1 LERKWALCT
10 YKQNNPV
17 RCPATEQPIQFA
29 VNRLFGLFKSS
40 LTIRGLHVQFR
51 VADKRFAESRSEYK
65 APDDP
70 GFIRERHNDYHIRR
84 KLELWRGRH
93 PLQGSTPRP
102 GDIKVRSNDYLCLAG
117 HPHII
122 ESEIAALRAGG
133 HGDAVS
139 RVWIHH
145 ERDVIREFEQRVAA
159 LMQAEDAVVCSSGY
173 TANVGLLQSFA
184 AKGRPVFLDMKAH
197 ISLHEGVVSAGAT
210 PVPFRHNDPAS
221 LERMLAQYGPGLV
234 AVDALYSTDGD
245 LAPLKDFV
253 EICERYGAALVVD
266 ETHSFGAQGPNGA
279 GLVVAAGLAERV
291 HFRTVGLSKAVAS
304 RGGIVACSRRNAE
317 YFRYESLPA
326 IFSTSVMQH
335 EVAGFAAVLDVF
347 ETEGWRR
354 RTLHANHAYLKAG
367 LDKLGYNVEASK
379 TQIIAL
385 EAGDIRQ
392 TTALRDALESRG
404 VFGAIFFPP
413 ATPEKRCLIRFT
425 VNCGLARRDLD
436 RILEVCA
443 DIREEVG
450 MAEWRSTRRKAANA
464 ARNAGEQPALDVCV
478 ASGARHDWQLDD
490 ERRSDIGRGLTRDRA
505 AATFHNHPA
514 E

>member
-1 LERKWALCT
+1 M
-10 YKQNNPV
+10 
-17 RCPATEQPIQFA
+17 
-29 VNRLFGLFKSS
+29 
-40 LTIRGLHVQFR
+40 QFR
-51 VADKRFAESRSEYK
+51 VVDKRFAEQKSK
-65 APDDP
+65 FTAPNDP
-70 GFIRERHNDYHIRR
+70 GFIRQRINDYYIHR
-84 KLELWRGRH
+84 KIELWRGRH
-93 PLQGSTPRP
+93 PLQGRTPRP

-117 HPHII
+117 HPHVI

-145 ERDVIREFEQRVAA
+145 ERDIIRKFEQRAA
-159 LMQAEDAVVCSSGY
+159 TLMQAEDAVLCSSGY

-184 AKGRPVFLDMKAH
+184 SKGAPVFLDMKAH
-197 ISLHEGVVSAGAT
+197 ISLHEGVVSAGAK
-210 PVPFRHNDPAS
+210 PLLFRHNDPAS
-221 LERMLAQYGPGLV
+221 LERMLATHGPGLV

-253 EICERYGAALVVD
+253 EICERYGAALIVD
-266 ETHSFGAQGPNGA
+266 ETHSFGAQGPDGA
-279 GLVVAAGLAERV
+279 GLVAAAGLAERV

-304 RGGIVACSRRNAE
+304 RGGLIACSRRNAE

-335 EVAGFAAVLDVF
+335 EVAGFDAVLDIF
-347 ETEGWRR
+347 EKEGWRR
-354 RTLHANHAYLKAG
+354 QALHANHAYLKAG
-367 LDKLGYNVEASK
+367 LDNLGYNVEASK

-392 TTALRDALESRG
+392 TTTLRDALESRG

-425 VNCGLARRDLD
+425 LNCGLGRRDLD
-436 RILEVCA
+436 RIIEVCA

-450 MAEWRSTRRKAANA
+450 MAEWRATKRKAVNSAHNA
-464 ARNAGEQPALDVCV
+464 DVKAPALGGNVV
-478 ASGARHDWQLDD
+478 SSGGRHDWQLDS
-490 ERRSDIGRGLTRDRA
+490 EGGSRVGFGMARDRA
-505 AATFHNHPA
+505 ATALNNHPA